1 MKAKFLFLTT
11 LSIPFLMSCS
21 KQIIPEKPVTA
32 ESLFR
37 VDTLPT
43 SEIDIPIKVNLKP
56 LYQLAEKNVQQ
67 VYTSPG
73 YPVDYVINNCDT
85 KYMYRFKR
93 GPLVMHAEANTIQ
106 LGFTGFYKIA
116 GAQRL
121 CAGIAGNRV
130 ALSPWS
136 PLCTCGLNDGDR
148 KVEIGFKTSLALVS
162 NYRVQARIETLEPRA
177 IDKCAV
183 CLWNADITQT
193 VMSQIKE
200 QLTESQ
206 IAMQDSLNRLNLR
219 PQFQKLWDRLNENQ
233 NLNGLGY
240 LKVNPQK
247 IRLSNFFVHQDTLQ
261 LSAGISA
268 QPVISL
274 EKTPVVKTVI
284 PDISD
289 FNQRSGFSI
298 FVDAI
303 MNYDSLSRMITSQ
316 IKGKRIDLEQVHKFI
331 VIEECSIYGVTGDK
345 LIFKLNFNGTEKGI
359 LYLTGKPL
367 LNKEAGKLEIRE
379 IDYDLKT
386 RSLLVK
392 SAKWLFSKRI
402 TSELRKYSSFDL
414 KNYESPLLDKINHS
428 LNGEPIKGIQ
438 LSGNVESIHAIAVY
452 PTLERLIVR
461 CSAKGRLEI
470 LVNSLNF

>member
-1 MKAKFLFLTT
+1 
-11 LSIPFLMSCS
+11 
-21 KQIIPEKPVTA
+21 
-32 ESLFR
+32 
-37 VDTLPT
+37 
-43 SEIDIPIKVNLKP
+43 
-56 LYQLAEKNVQQ
+56 
-67 VYTSPG
+67 
-73 YPVDYVINNCDT
+73 
-85 KYMYRFKR
+85 
-93 GPLVMHAEANTIQ
+93 
-106 LGFTGFYKIA
+106 
-116 GAQRL
+116 
-121 CAGIAGNRV
+121 
-130 ALSPWS
+130 
-136 PLCTCGLNDGDR
+136 
-148 KVEIGFKTSLALVS
+148 
-162 NYRVQARIETLEPRA
+162 
-177 IDKCAV
+177 
-183 CLWNADITQT
+183 
-193 VMSQIKE
+193 
-200 QLTESQ
+200 
-206 IAMQDSLNRLNLR
+206 
-219 PQFQKLWDRLNENQ
+219 
-233 NLNGLGY
+233 
-240 LKVNPQK
+240 
-247 IRLSNFFVHQDTLQ
+247 
-261 LSAGISA
+261 
-268 QPVISL
+268 
-274 EKTPVVKTVI
+274 
-284 PDISD
+284 
-289 FNQRSGFSI
+289 
-298 FVDAI
+298 

-345 LIFKLNFNGTEKGI
+345 LIFKLNFNGSEKGI